1 MEEREKMENDVI
13 KLIAQTV
20 TVNAVGD
27 SIMTETEREVFAKVE
42 SIGLKRKLE
51 AQEAGLKLAYKFTLS
66 DAYEYEDEEILE
78 YKGTRY
84 NIVNVYI
91 NQFQEPE
98 LLTAKYLLWAC
109 HLYQNSPKTAWNSRA
124 ALIGQIITLMS

>member
-1 MEEREKMENDVI
+1 MQNDVI
-13 KLIAQTV
+13 TLIKREM
-20 TVNAVGD
+20 TVNSIGD
-27 SIMTETEREVFAKVE
+27 PIPKETERDVFAKVE

-78 YKGTRY
+78 YNGNRY

-91 NQFQEPE
+91 NQFQQPE
-98 LLTAKYLLWAC
+98 ILTAKY
-109 HLYQNSPKTAWNSRA
+109 
-124 ALIGQIITLMS
+124 

>member
-1 MEEREKMENDVI
+1 MQNDVI
-13 KLIAQTV
+13 TLIRREMT
-20 TVNAVGD
+20 TNGIGD
-27 SIMTETEREVFAKVE
+27 SIPEETEREVFAKVE

-78 YKGTRY
+78 YNGIRY

-91 NQFQEPE
+91 NQFQQPE
-98 LLTAKYLLWAC
+98 LLTAKY
-109 HLYQNSPKTAWNSRA
+109 
-124 ALIGQIITLMS
+124 

>member
-1 MEEREKMENDVI
+1 MQNDVI
-13 KLIAQTV
+13 KLVAQTV

-27 SIMTETEREVFAKVE
+27 SIMQETEREVFAKVE
-42 SIGLKRKLE
+42 SVGLKRKLE

-66 DAYEYEDEEILE
+66 DEYEYEDEEILE

-91 NQFQEPE
+91 NQFAEPE
-98 LLTAKYLLWAC
+98 ILTAKY
-109 HLYQNSPKTAWNSRA
+109 
-124 ALIGQIITLMS
+124 

>member
-1 MEEREKMENDVI
+1 MQNDVI
-13 KLIAQTV
+13 TLVKQTM
-20 TVNAVGD
+20 TTSAGGD
-27 SIMTETEREVFAKVE
+27 SIPTETSREVFAKVE

-78 YKGTRY
+78 YRGTRY

-98 LLTAKYLLWAC
+98 LLTAKY
-109 HLYQNSPKTAWNSRA
+109 
-124 ALIGQIITLMS
+124 

>member
-1 MEEREKMENDVI
+1 MQNDVI

-20 TVNAVGD
+20 NVNAVGD

-78 YKGTRY
+78 YKGIRY

-98 LLTAKYLLWAC
+98 LLTAKY
-109 HLYQNSPKTAWNSRA
+109 
-124 ALIGQIITLMS
+124 